1 MANEVNVF
9 EMTNMAL
16 KNLYNKDTVKES
28 VSRRT
33 KKTLKKE
40 SVKRV
45 PKFDTSR
52 IRVESLK
59 FMKEA
64 DSDDFEFTPED
75 DVVVVID
82 PEMEEVPTNEE
93 DAAAAAEEL
102 VGDTICKCSVCGAN
116 YVCDCADTIEED
128 VDGETETVVADGV
141 CPVCGEDGA
150 QIVVGEIVPATDA
163 DVDTDTDVDTDV
175 DDEFDDTEDFD
186 VDVEEEEDID
196 VDEGC
201 KPKSKKE
208 STRRAISRG
217 RKESMLRNKSVK
229 RPMRKES
236 NKSYAL
242 NRRKVMERKAISKR
256 PGTKSIMFDESA
268 LNRLFNTFAKENY
281 SNIRNVRFT
290 KGSIRGNKLTVEG
303 VVTTVRGSKRPV
315 KLVSENYKKL
325 QGKIQFKEV
334 GPFTE
339 SVKMPSNRATFVV
352 EYVKRGNAIKPVSM
366 KYSFRA
372 KNATSSMKE
381 SRTNMRKAPKTI
393 YEVKGSVK

>member
-28 VSRRT
+28 VSRKA
-33 KKTLKKE
+33 KKSLKKE
-40 SVKRV
+40 SVKRI

-64 DSDDFEFTPED
+64 DEDDFDFTPED
-75 DVVVVID
+75 EVVVVID
-82 PEMEEVPTNEE
+82 PEMEEVPTDEE

-102 VGDTICKCSVCGAN
+102 IGDTICKCSVCGAN

-150 QIVVGEIVPATDA
+150 QIVVGEIVATDDAVDNTDDA
-163 DVDTDTDVDTDV
+163 DDV
-175 DDEFDDTEDFD
+175 DDVDDAEDFD
-186 VDVEEEEDID
+186 EEEFDEEEFD
-196 VDEGC
+196 VDEEKVEGC
-201 KPKSKKE
+201 ATKE
-208 STRRAISRG
+208 SVRRRPMQRVRKENATKRMRPATRPVT
-217 RKESMLRNKSVK
+217 RKESKL
-229 RPMRKES
+229 
-236 NKSYAL
+236 AL
-242 NRRKVMERKAISKR
+242 NRRKVMERKSTAKR
-256 PGTKSIMFDESA
+256 TATKTIMFDESA

-281 SNIRNVRFT
+281 SNVKNVRFT

-303 VVTTVRGSKRPV
+303 VVTTVKGSRRPI

-352 EYVKRGNAIKPVSM
+352 EYVKRGTAIKPVSM
-366 KYSFRA
+366 KYSFKA

-381 SRTNMRKAPKTI
+381 SRTTKKAPKTV
-393 YEVKGSVK
+393 YEVIGRVK